1 MRNICACLL
10 LFLCWLISAAN
21 AEYLLPELAF
31 QTNIIQLSN
40 NKLDVHFKIAE
51 GYAIYQD
58 KVQITVTNGSS
69 VKIGKIKLPM
79 ALKEHNDVVGDYYV
93 YKSTADIIVPI
104 IDKGDGKLV
113 LNLTYQGCKGYDY
126 CYPAISETKTV
137 LLNNSVSSDNKI
149 LHNNSMIDSKQQIV
163 SQNQGILGQ
172 IKGLSDTTNSY
183 SVAEFFAN
191 SFWLVVLGFFC
202 IGVLLALTPC
212 VFPLLP
218 VLFTLVVGQNSNF
231 RKSVLLSNSY
241 VLGMASAYAIAGAV
255 FAVFGNNLQTIIQNN
270 ITDYILAGIFVLFSL
285 SLLGLF
291 DIRLPHRLQ
300 NKLTG
305 QTKYSG
311 NIIGTYLV
319 GAIST
324 IILSPCVTAPLAG
337 ALLYIASTGNV
348 MLGAIALFAMGL
360 GCGVPLLVITVFGNK
375 ILPKSGNW
383 LLIIKDVLAFFML
396 AMSIYIGTRGTSFDA
411 AIICFSVLLAISGT
425 YLLLSKKYLHLKH
438 RWVFTLFSV
447 FLILLSG
454 YIIGYERHINNFYNE
469 QGYDKS
475 NQISSIKI
483 KDLAALEEEL
493 DIAKNL
499 HKPAILS
506 FTASWCL
513 ACKELEATTFKDKD
527 VIARLKNFQMIEVD
541 ITSNDD
547 HAKALMK
554 RYDVMAPPTLIFIDK
569 NGDEIKNK
577 RILGFIASDK
587 LLSILKTL

>member
-1 MRNICACLL
+1 MRSIFAYLL
-10 LFLCWLISAAN
+10 IFACWLIPAAN

-40 NKLDVHFKIAE
+40 DKLDVHFKIAN

-58 KVQITVTNGSS
+58 KVQIVVANGSS

-79 ALKEHNDVVGDYYV
+79 AIKEYNDVVGDYYV
-93 YKSTADIIVPI
+93 YKSTVDIIVPI

-126 CYPAISETKTV
+126 CYPSISETKTV
-137 LLNNSVSSDNKI
+137 VLNNSVSSDNKI
-149 LHNNSMIDSKQQIV
+149 LHNNSKIDSKQQIV
-163 SQNQGILGQ
+163 TQNQGILGQ
-172 IKGLSDTTNSY
+172 IKGLSATTNSNL
-183 SVAEFFAN
+183 VAEFFAN
-191 SFWLVVLGFFC
+191 SFWLVVVGFFC
-202 IGVLLALTPC
+202 VGILLALTPC

-218 VLFTLVVGQNSNF
+218 VLFTIVAGQNANF
-231 RKSVLLSNSY
+231 RKSVLLSSSY
-241 VLGMASAYAIAGAV
+241 VLGMASAYAIAGSV
-255 FAVFGNNLQTIIQNN
+255 FAVFGKNLQTVLQNN

-311 NIIGTYLV
+311 SLLGTYLV

-324 IILSPCVTAPLAG
+324 FILSPCVTAPLAG

-348 MLGAIALFAMGL
+348 MLGATALFAMGI
-360 GCGVPLLVITVFGNK
+360 GCGVPLLLITVFGNK

-383 LLIIKDVLAFFML
+383 LLIIKDILAFFML
-396 AMSIYIGTRGTSFDA
+396 AMSVFTGTRGTSFDIT
-411 AIICFSVLLAISGT
+411 IICFALLLAIVGT
-425 YLLLSKKYLHLKH
+425 YLLLSKKYLNLKH

-454 YIIGYERHINNFYNE
+454 YIIGYGRHIDNSYNE

-475 NQISSIKI
+475 NQISSITV
-483 KDLAALEEEL
+483 KDLTALKKEL

-499 HKPAILS
+499 HKPVIIN

-513 ACKELEATTFKDKD
+513 ACKELDATTFKDKD
-527 VIARLKNFQMIEVD
+527 VIASLRNFQMIEVD
-541 ITSNDD
+541 ITNNDD
-547 HAKALMK
+547 YVKALMK

-577 RILGFIASDK
+577 RILGFVASDK
-587 LLSILKTL
+587 LLPTLKNF